1 MRRAALPVLCLLL
14 ALLWPAQAAPGG
26 PGRIVLRFV
35 DRTRVAHFANGSSG
49 PRRLVTYVRIPSGGH
64 RPYPLLVFA
73 HGFDTVPRTY
83 AHLLDAW
90 ARAGFVVAAPVFPVE
105 SSTAPGGA
113 DEQDLSNQPGDVSF
127 VISRLLAAPALRG
140 LVDPARIAVAGQ
152 SDGAETAF
160 AVAYQRGYRDA
171 RVRAALVLSGS
182 ELPPGA
188 PLEPSPATPPLLA
201 VQGTSDRV
209 NPPEL
214 TAQLFRDTPRPK
226 FLLALLGAGHLPPYT
241 SDARELAVVERT
253 TIAFLDHVLRG
264 APLRPVLSAG
274 NVRGVARLTAEP

>member
-1 MRRAALPVLCLLL
+1 MRRALPVLCVLL
-14 ALLWPAQAAPGG
+14 ALAWPAQAAPGG
-26 PGRIVLRFV
+26 SGRIVLRFV
-35 DRTRVAHFANGSSG
+35 DRTRVAHFANGTSG
-49 PRRLVTYVRIPSGGH
+49 LRTLVTYVRIPSGGH

-73 HGFDTVPRTY
+73 HGFDTIPRTY

-113 DEQDLSNQPGDVSF
+113 DERDLGNQPGDISF
-127 VISRLLAAPALRG
+127 AIGRLLAAPALHG
-140 LVDPARIAVAGQ
+140 LVDPARVAVAGQ

-171 RVRAALVLSGS
+171 RVRAAVVLSGS

-188 PLEPSPATPPLLA
+188 PLDLGAATPPLLA
-201 VQGTSDRV
+201 VQGTRDRI
-209 NPPEL
+209 NPPVL

-226 FLLALLGAGHLPPYT
+226 FLLELIGAGHLPPYT
-241 SDARELAVVERT
+241 SDARELGVVERAT
-253 TIAFLDHVLRG
+253 VAFLDHVLRG
-264 APLRPVLSAG
+264 APLRPVLTAG
-274 NVRGVARLTAEP
+274 NVAGVARLTAEP